1 MVTLSL
7 RKLTKRFGA
16 VAAVEQA
23 NLDVNAGEFLV
34 IVGESGCG
42 KTTTLRLIAG
52 LEQPDSGTIFI
63 NGAPVND
70 IPVGRRNVQMIFQ
83 NYALWPHMRVFD
95 ADRYSNLTLPLKV
108 RKWTSEKITEYL
120 RPLAWKIGI
129 DESHFNRKPTEL
141 SGGQQQR
148 VALGRAIIAETP
160 LCLMDEPLSNLD
172 AQLRHEMRREIRSLQ
187 QKLGIT
193 MVYVTH
199 DQTEAMTMADQV
211 VLLRD
216 GRIEQDGTPEAL
228 YNRPATAFTARFIGT
243 PPMNVISLPGHAR
256 NGQWLGVRPEDIQIG
271 GEGIAAVVES
281 VEYLGADS
289 IVACRAGSETVTVRV
304 PRAPDY
310 AAGAA
315 VKLSWEAS
323 AVHYFDA
330 ATGLRSN

>member
-1 MVTLSL
+1 MAVMVTLSL

-16 VAAVEQA
+16 VAAVDQA

-148 VALGRAIIAETP
+148 VALGRAMVTSPQIM
-160 LCLMDEPLSNLD
+160 LMDEPLSNIDPPNRLK
-172 AQLRHEMRREIRSLQ
+172 MRQEILNFHKENRLTT
-187 QKLGIT
+187 L
-193 MVYVTH
+193 YVTH
-199 DQTEAMTMADQV
+199 NLADGV
-211 VLLRD
+211 ALADRIAVMRE
-216 GRIEQDGTPEAL
+216 GRFEQADTADNLMRHPVTDYVADFFRAEQFGF
-228 YNRPATAFTARFIGT
+228 RISAT
-243 PPMNVISLPGHAR
+243 
-256 NGQWLGVRPEDIQIG
+256 
-271 GEGIAAVVES
+271 
-281 VEYLGADS
+281 
-289 IVACRAGSETVTVRV
+289 
-304 PRAPDY
+304 
-310 AAGAA
+310 
-315 VKLSWEAS
+315 
-323 AVHYFDA
+323 
-330 ATGLRSN
+330 